1 METPRQDAY
10 FFAGDFRAVLD
21 SFTQLVG
28 RPRRKLFLS
37 VRAEVT
43 EIPLGFH
50 WLHLRFIFGCIRRWG
65 GVYDALMMRRA
76 RHLLA
81 TAPQY
86 CCNHVPAVRLLLAT
100 WSQGRAAL
108 EDKRRMLADMRELFL
123 YHHDIS

>member
-28 RPRRKLFLS
+28 QPRRKLFLS

-50 WLHLRFIFGCIRRWG
+50 WLHHRFIFGCIRRWG
-65 GVYDALMMRRA
+65 SVYDALMMRRA

-81 TAPQY
+81 TAPQ
-86 CCNHVPAVRLLLAT
+86 
-100 WSQGRAAL
+100 
-108 EDKRRMLADMRELFL
+108 
-123 YHHDIS
+123 

>member
-28 RPRRKLFLS
+28 QPRRKLFLS

-50 WLHLRFIFGCIRRWG
+50 WLHHRFIF
-65 GVYDALMMRRA
+65 
-76 RHLLA
+76 
-81 TAPQY
+81 
-86 CCNHVPAVRLLLAT
+86 
-100 WSQGRAAL
+100 
-108 EDKRRMLADMRELFL
+108 
-123 YHHDIS
+123 